1 MKTKRN
7 GNIEFLRFCFCM
19 FIVFLHFTDTIK
31 SGLFLSGYLGVDFF
45 FMLSGFFI
53 AKKLR
58 KDKESHSMETIQQ
71 TLAESR
77 KYLLSRVASIYPYYL
92 VAVMIFVFI
101 RFYGSDIGSV
111 DGLSYVVSDL
121 LFLQPFGYM
130 SWSFTGTLWFL
141 CAMFTAIFILYPIVR
156 RYYDVYVKYLAPFIA
171 VLFIGFILRTKGTIS
186 VAIDFAGNFLSYGVL
201 RAIAMMSIGMIVC
214 ELSEKVKA
222 ISFLHQTAPR
232 LLLTFAEISCWVL
245 TFLYMLTI
253 KGANDFVAIG
263 FIAIGLT
270 ITVSGI
276 SFLYGKFDNV
286 FVGFLGK
293 SSMIIFMTH
302 HYWTKNIERIFSDY
316 GLEGNKITLVCAALG
331 LSFITAAI
339 VYLFGNVI
347 KAVCKRIKKKI
358 TAAQDA

>member
-7 GNIEFLRFCFCM
+7 GNIELLRFCFCM
-19 FIVFLHFTDTIK
+19 FIVFLHFKDNIK

-45 FMLSGFFI
+45 FMLSGLFM

-58 KDKESHSMETIQQ
+58 RDKAAHSKETIQL

-77 KYLLSRVASIYPYYL
+77 KYLLGRVASIYPYYL
-92 VAVMIFVFI
+92 IAVLFFAFI
-101 RFYGSDIGSV
+101 RFYGEDLRLIE
-111 DGLSYVVSDL
+111 GLSLVVSDL

-141 CAMFTAIFILYPIVR
+141 CAMFTTIFILYPIVR
-156 RYYDVYVKYLAPFIA
+156 RYYDIYVKYLAPFIA

-186 VAIDFAGNFLSYGVL
+186 VAIDFAGNFFSYGVL
-201 RAIAMMSIGMIVC
+201 RAIAMMSVGMIVC

-222 ISFLHQTAPR
+222 ISFLYRTAPK

-245 TFLYMLTI
+245 TFLYMLNI
-253 KGANDFVAIG
+253 KGKTEFVAIG
-263 FIAIGLT
+263 LIAIGLT

-276 SFLYGKFDNV
+276 SFLYGKLDNT

-302 HYWTKNIERIFSDY
+302 HYWTKNIELCFSQC
-316 GLEGNKITLVCAALG
+316 GLEGNKITLICAALG

-339 VYLFGNVI
+339 VYFSGNVI

-358 TAAQDA
+358 TA